1 MLLPPAAADQSAGD
15 GEDEGGARKE
25 EMLPCTGGP
34 QGEGLS
40 IFLDLDIIKDN
51 YSLKR

>member
-1 MLLPPAAADQSAGD
+1 MLLPPAATDQSAGD

-34 QGEGLS
+34 QGEGMS
-40 IFLDLDIIKDN
+40 FFLDVDIIQVTH
-51 YSLKR
+51 SLKH